1 MKPVKQSD
9 VRWKAVWGSRRALVP
24 VVLFALVSAFRTN
37 AVAADGGRH
46 RRGGARARPNA
57 ANSQVRSY
65 QLDRETTRQSTRTTG
80 TTHAIVELTGG
91 QLPSEYRQY
100 ESVDGK
106 LDIINSVVVD
116 LPNRLLRQL
125 ANDPKVARIHYD
137 RPIAKHN
144 YRTALTT
151 GSRAVQQTLG
161 LTGAG
166 IGVAVIDS
174 GITSWHDDLT
184 NASSKLFPFGDQR
197 VSAVRRFRQSS
208 PDAV

>member
-1 MKPVKQSD
+1 MKPVPQND
-9 VRWKAVWGSRRALVP
+9 VRWKAVWGSRRAVAP
-24 VVLFALVSAFRTN
+24 VVLIALVSAFTSN
-37 AVAADGGRH
+37 EVAAEGRH
-46 RRGGARARPNA
+46 RRGGARVRPNA
-57 ANSQVRSY
+57 ANSNVRTY
-65 QLDRETTRQSTRTTG
+65 RLDRETTRQSTRTTG

-116 LPNRLLRQL
+116 LPNRLLKQL
-125 ANDPKVARIHYD
+125 AADSKVARIHYD

-144 YRTALTT
+144 FRTALTT

-184 NASSKLFPFGDQR
+184 NESSQDFSLRG
-197 VSAVRRFRQSS
+197 SARRGVCRFRQSP